1 MLAGIIMLLILYDS
15 SFDND
20 AVDMNVNSK
29 SNRHEETQDSD
40 SRYFT
45 MMTGESTV
53 KSKSKMKS
61 FTTQKKRKILIY
73 TRLSAVTSQQ
83 KGQNIQ
89 VAASP
94 V

>member
-61 FTTQKKRKILIY
+61 STTQKKRKILIY